1 MFLSSSG
8 TLHLDA
14 CIVGSNDLAFHD
26 GRVDGPYATHG
37 QTSPPTSSLDLSFV
51 CLDRKYANASG
62 VARTSCRRTVAL
74 STQGRLDMILIDI
87 ERHHEGSLSAFDR
100 RLLPIGGTV

>member
-1 MFLSSSG
+1 MFLSSSV
-8 TLHLDA
+8 TLLDA
-14 CIVGSNDLAFHD
+14 CTVGKNDLAFHD

-62 VARTSCRRTVAL
+62 IARASCGEL
-74 STQGRLDMILIDI
+74 
-87 ERHHEGSLSAFDR
+87 
-100 RLLPIGGTV
+100 